1 MKEQVLK
8 LCRRLKSCTLN
19 DLTQFLEVEESIV
32 ETIILYLEQE
42 NLIQI
47 TNGIITLSMKFLTQL
62 KTFWSK

>member
-62 KTFWSK
+62 KTF